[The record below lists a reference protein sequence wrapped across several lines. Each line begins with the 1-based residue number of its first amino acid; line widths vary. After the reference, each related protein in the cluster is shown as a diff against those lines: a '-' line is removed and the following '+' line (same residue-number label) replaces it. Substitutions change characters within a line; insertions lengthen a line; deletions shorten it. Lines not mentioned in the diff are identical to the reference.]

1 MMEQPTGTDHEEH
14 QTAYCNWHPS
24 VETGLS
30 CSQCGRS
37 ICTQCLVQAS
47 VGIRCPECGKATKMP
62 TFDVQPTFYAK
73 AGAVGAGVVIGGG
86 ILWALFNFIFINL
99 GLSIFTSAA
108 LPALA
113 VGYGAGELIS
123 TAVNA
128 KRSRGL
134 AYIAAGSVAGAFIL
148 SQLIYSGRI
157 EFFGLIVLAVA
168 IYTAVQR
175 VK

>member
-1 MMEQPTGTDHEEH
+1 MEQQTGTGQES
-14 QTAYCNWHPS
+14 QAVAYCHWHPN

-62 TFDVQPTFYAK
+62 TFDVPSSHYAR
-73 AGAVGAGVVIGGG
+73 AAGVGIAVAIGGG
-86 ILWALFNFIFINL
+86 VLWVIFNLIFGGFGIL
-99 GLSIFTSAA
+99 SS

-123 TAVNA
+123 RSVNA
-128 KRSRGL
+128 KRSKGL
-134 AYIAAGSVAGAFIL
+134 AYIAAGSVVGAYIISLPSSSASAG
-148 SQLIYSGRI
+148 
-157 EFFGLIVLAVA
+157 FFGLIVLAIA